1 VQTEEPTLG
10 DTSSQGSILGP
21 ILFLIY
27 CADVIAIAKR
37 HGLGVHSYA
46 DDTQLYFHTAPA
58 MVDNKVQRLVMCVEE
73 IHQWMNA
80 NRLRLNEDKTQFI
93 WLGTPHQLSEVQC
106 QKISLRG
113 VDIQIS
119 TEVTCL
125 GVLLDSRL
133 TFAPHV
139 RRLSGKCF
147 YHLRQLKTVRRSLT
161 EDAAKSLVHAFVT
174 SRIDYCNSVIYGAR
188 AVHIQP
194 LQNVLNAAARLILH
208 KRKYDHI
215 TNDIRDRL
223 HWLPIQQR
231 LEYKVCLL
239 IFKCLHQM
247 APVYLTEMND
257 PVSASTSRSHLRS
270 AARGDLAV
278 PRSRTTTYGQ
288 RSFSVSGPSLW
299 NSLPLSVR
307 DPSLTMKQFCT
318 HLKTFMFRRAYCT

>member
-1 VQTEEPTLG
+1 MQTEEPTLG

-161 EDAAKSLVHAFVT
+161 EDAATSLVHAFVT
-174 SRIDYCNSVIYGAR
+174 QR
-188 AVHIQP
+188 
-194 LQNVLNAAARLILH
+194 
-208 KRKYDHI
+208 
-215 TNDIRDRL
+215 
-223 HWLPIQQR
+223 QR
-231 LEYKVCLL
+231 LRLE
-239 IFKCLHQM
+239 H
-247 APVYLTEMND
+247 D
-257 PVSASTSRSHLRS
+257 VSYT
-270 AARGDLAV
+270 
-278 PRSRTTTYGQ
+278 
-288 RSFSVSGPSLW
+288 SVSYPNTS
-299 NSLPLSVR
+299 
-307 DPSLTMKQFCT
+307 F
-318 HLKTFMFRRAYCT
+318 A

>member
-1 VQTEEPTLG
+1 
-10 DTSSQGSILGP
+10 
-21 ILFLIY
+21 
-27 CADVIAIAKR
+27 
-37 HGLGVHSYA
+37 
-46 DDTQLYFHTAPA
+46 
-58 MVDNKVQRLVMCVEE
+58 VEE
-73 IHQWMNA
+73 IRQWMNA
-80 NRLRLNEDKTQFI
+80 NRLRLNEDKTQFT

-106 QKISLRG
+106 QTISLRG

-174 SRIDYCNSVIYGAR
+174 SRIDYCNSVIHGAR
-188 AVHIQP
+188 AAHIQP
-194 LQNVLNAAARLILH
+194 LQYVLNAAARLILN

-215 TNDIRDRL
+215 TSDIRDRL

-231 LEYKVCLL
+231 LEYKICLL

-247 APVYLTEMND
+247 APVYLTVMSD
-257 PVSASTSRSHLRS
+257 PVSASASRSHLRS

-307 DPSLTMKQFCT
+307 DPSLTMTQFCT
-318 HLKTFMFRRAYCT
+318 HLKTFLFRRAYCT